1 MYFLFRRRKKGKK
14 KGKKCFFVPACLT
27 LFFRFFFVR
36 KNKHR
41 LRALRFEKRERER
54 ERETRCARA
63 LPFFVFL
70 RGVRKDIFLIFFA
83 FCLSFHTC
91 TRPLSQRQCNTR
103 SIDQIVALHTLRQN
117 KRVTGRRKKRFAFS
131 RKKKSSESPLWR
143 SSSSLRASPR
153 QRAFLRLLLPGPISR
168 SPLRPFL
175 HVCPPQT
182 RAIQEQEV
190 ERGFELWV
198 VVEADEEGLVVK
210 TSA

>member
-41 LRALRFEKRERER
+41 LRALRFEKR

-103 SIDQIVALHTLRQN
+103 SIDPIVALHTLRQN

-131 RKKKSSESPLWR
+131 RKKKKLGKPTLAFVFLSQSFSSAKGFFEVAPAGSDFTQP
-143 SSSSLRASPR
+143 P
-153 QRAFLRLLLPGPISR
+153 QPIS
-168 SPLRPFL
+168 SCL
-175 HVCPPQT
+175 PP
-182 RAIQEQEV
+182 
-190 ERGFELWV
+190 
-198 VVEADEEGLVVK
+198 ADEGNSRAGSRARLR
-210 TSA
+210 TLGRR